1 MSRDFDS
8 FRLMVS
14 VPSVARPM
22 ATSLSQYNGV
32 GGWGV
37 PHVVQ
42 DLALVCC
49 YPGGG
54 EETSVLGLCY
64 KRADDRDTR
73 GVGRNGVIEWGV
85 VVFVAEYAVVPG
97 HTSGAGSGE
106 IRSVR
111 ERAENHFGGP
121 KNFVAV
127 GVGGGI
133 SEEAV
138 QSFHRVGRE
147 RSLLRGQGTGGGQE
161 ARVDGAA
168 II

>member
-1 MSRDFDS
+1 MSCRIWHS
-8 FRLMVS
+8 F
-14 VPSVARPM
+14 VAILAAAKRP
-22 ATSLSQYNGV
+22 AYSAS
-32 GGWGV
+32 
-37 PHVVQ
+37 
-42 DLALVCC
+42 A
-49 YPGGG
+49 
-54 EETSVLGLCY
+54 
-64 KRADDRDTR
+64 TR

-138 QSFHRVGRE
+138 QSLHRVGRG

-161 ARVDGAA
+161 TRVDSAA
-168 II
+168 IIE

>member
-1 MSRDFDS
+1 M
-8 FRLMVS
+8 
-14 VPSVARPM
+14 
-22 ATSLSQYNGV
+22 
-32 GGWGV
+32 

-49 YPGGG
+49 DPGGG
-54 EETSVLGLCY
+54 KETSVLGLCY
-64 KRADDRDTR
+64 KRADDRDMR
-73 GVGRNGVIEWGV
+73 GVDRNGVIEWSV
-85 VVFVAEYAVVPG
+85 VVVVAEYTVTPG
-97 HTSGAGSGE
+97 HTSGLRSGE
-106 IRSVR
+106 IRGVR
-111 ERAENHFGGP
+111 ERAKNHFGGP
-121 KNFVAV
+121 KTFVAV

-138 QSFHRVGRE
+138 QSLHRVGRG